1 MKNIKTLDEKH
12 SEMVAQFSKNREEIL
27 PKLQGEIENLK
38 SKLKKCKKNIDEY
51 METKDAILKNK
62 KKIRELKEDEKIYYL
77 ENSKYIFDYFEQ
89 KKEISSGGPSKTNSN
104 AVHCFFKIKSDDP
117 TISDPN

>member
-51 METKDAILKNK
+51 ME
-62 KKIRELKEDEKIYYL
+62 RR
-77 ENSKYIFDYFEQ
+77 
-89 KKEISSGGPSKTNSN
+89 
-104 AVHCFFKIKSDDP
+104 
-117 TISDPN
+117 